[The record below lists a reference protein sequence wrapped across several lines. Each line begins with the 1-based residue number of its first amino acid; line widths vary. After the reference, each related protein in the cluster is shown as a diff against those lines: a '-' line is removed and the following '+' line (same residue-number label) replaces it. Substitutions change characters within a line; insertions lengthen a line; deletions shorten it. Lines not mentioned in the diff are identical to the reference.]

1 MAFPRNQHLVLM
13 PGLDG
18 TGKSFE
24 PLLPLIADDNRV
36 TVVSYPADRI
46 LSFEETVE
54 SAARQI
60 PDDIPPVVIAESF
73 SGPVAVR
80 MIASGRVKAQ
90 ALVLCATFARP
101 PHPFIWRIVHL
112 LRLPIFIRPL
122 TSGSFFNYVM
132 GDPRQAAALRP
143 LWEKVHAAVPPHVL
157 ASRLSLLN
165 RVDVT
170 RDLRRLDIP
179 CLYLQATDDRIVPA
193 NCLSVFERNLAY
205 LTVKKIKAPHFILQS
220 APETCLAAIDELLGR
235 MVSNPPG
242 ETTEALRREIAD
254 LRKSEAFF
262 RTINQDSSDITIIV
276 DSRAIITYVNP
287 SIEKFLGYRPEELIG
302 KSGFDYISP
311 DDLPRALLEFG
322 KSILTRETKIA
333 NAFKIR
339 HKEGSIHVLEGVG
352 VNLLYNPIVRG
363 FVMNVRDITDRRKIE
378 EELGTYRK
386 HLEEMVAKRTAAL
399 SLTNAQLLEQLT
411 EREEMQKAL
420 KASEEKYRDFIDNA
434 PIGVAI
440 VDLEGKVQFV
450 NKKIEQIMG
459 WSRDEIIGKNGF
471 GLEVFDDQARQ
482 SMLERFQ
489 ARVKGDPPQIFEMP
503 IKTIKGDSVWVEVI
517 TTILRK
523 DGAPVGAQM
532 VFVNLNERKRAE
544 EERKALIDRLHQA
557 EKMESLGT
565 MAGGIAHE
573 LNNVLSVLIGYTELV
588 LIKTTEDDPLKKHL
602 NGIMKSSEK
611 ATAIIHD
618 MLTLARRNVAVS
630 DIVNINRI
638 LTDYFQTAEFQHLGA
653 AHPRITFKQELATD
667 LPDIYGSPA
676 NLKKAFINLI
686 ESTVDSAGEEG
697 EITVGTG
704 QTYLD
709 QPLPGHGD
717 VREGRYAVLT
727 VGNNGRSVSPVDAKK
742 IFEPFYTKKVMG
754 RGGTG
759 LELAVVWGIVREH
772 EGYVDFQSE
781 SGKGSIF
788 TVYLPVIRDK

>member
-1 MAFPRNQHLVLM
+1 MTFPRNQHLVFM

-24 PLLPLIADDNRV
+24 PLLPFIAADNLV
-36 TVVSYPADRI
+36 TIVSYPADRI

-54 SAARQI
+54 SAAGQI
-60 PDDIPPVVIAESF
+60 PAGRPPVVIAESF

-80 MIASGRVKAQ
+80 MIASGRVEAR

-101 PHPFIWRIVHL
+101 PHPFVWRVVHY
-112 LRLPIFIRPL
+112 LRLPLFIQPL
-122 TSGSFFNYVM
+122 MSKSFFNYVM
-132 GDPRQAAALRP
+132 GNPKQAAALLP
-143 LWEKVHAAVPPHVL
+143 LWKKVHADVPAHVL
-157 ASRLSLLN
+157 TSRLALVN
-165 RVDVT
+165 HVDVT
-170 RDLRRLDIP
+170 RDLRKLDIP

-193 NCLSVFERNLAY
+193 GCLSVFERNVAQLS
-205 LTVKKIKAPHFILQS
+205 VKKIKAPHFILQS
-220 APETCLAAIDELLGR
+220 DPENCLAAIDEFLDRIASL
-235 MVSNPPG
+235 PPA
-242 ETTEALRREIAD
+242 ETTATLKQRIAD
-254 LRKSEAFF
+254 LQKSEAFF

-276 DSRAIITYVNP
+276 DSEAIITYVN
-287 SIEKFLGYRPEELIG
+287 STIEKFLGYKPEELMG
-302 KSGFDYISP
+302 KRVFDYIIA

-322 KSILTRETKIA
+322 QSILTREIKITDV
-333 NAFKIR
+333 FKVR
-339 HKEGSIHVLEGVG
+339 HKDGSIHVLEGVG
-352 VNLLYNPIVRG
+352 TNLLYNPIVKG

-378 EELGTYRK
+378 EELEVYRK
-386 HLEEMVAKRTAAL
+386 RLEDLVQKRTAAL
-399 SLTNAQLLEQLT
+399 SLMNAQLLEQLA

-440 VDLEGKVQFV
+440 IDLTGKIQYL

-459 WSRDEIIGKNGF
+459 WSRDEIIGRNGF
-471 GLEVFDDQARQ
+471 RLEVFDEQARQ
-482 SMLERFQ
+482 SMLERFN
-489 ARVKGDPPQIFEMP
+489 ARVKGDHPQIFEMP
-503 IKTIKGDSVWVEVI
+503 IKARMGKSIWVEVI
-517 TTILRK
+517 TTILKK

-532 VFVNLNERKRAE
+532 VFVNLEERKRAE
-544 EERKALIDRLHQA
+544 EERKALIERLHQA

-588 LIKTTEDDPLKKHL
+588 LIKAAENDPLRKHL

-618 MLTLARRNVAVS
+618 MLTLARRSVAVS
-630 DIVNINRI
+630 DTININRI
-638 LTDYFQTAEFQHLGA
+638 LADYFQAAEYKRLGA
-653 AHPRITFKQELATD
+653 AHPRMTFKRELTAD
-667 LPDIYGSPA
+667 LPDIQGSPA

-686 ESTVDSAGEEG
+686 ESAVESAGEEG

-704 QTYLD
+704 HTYLD
-709 QPLPGHGD
+709 RPLPGYRD
-717 VREGRYAVLT
+717 VREGKYVILSI
-727 VGNNGRSVSPVDAKK
+727 GDNGQGVSPVDTKK

-772 EGYVDFQSE
+772 EGYIDLQSE
-781 SGKGSIF
+781 PGKGSMF
-788 TVYLPVIRDK
+788 TVYLPVIKDK